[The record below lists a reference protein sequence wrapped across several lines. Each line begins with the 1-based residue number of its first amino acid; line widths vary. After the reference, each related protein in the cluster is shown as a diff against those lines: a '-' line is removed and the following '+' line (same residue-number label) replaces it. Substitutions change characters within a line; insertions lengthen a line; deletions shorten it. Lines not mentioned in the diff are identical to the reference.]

1 MAPHSEGAGNG
12 HGREDWDPLA
22 DTIKLDSGPLPF
34 HSASRRRSLW
44 SRLMSTRPARSMAG
58 ELIARPAPLTIGAL
72 ISIGIFLV
80 GQLVAA
86 MYWAGH
92 LSAIV
97 EQHDKILST
106 SGIASVMAANE
117 TLKAQLASV
126 TDKYN
131 RQEQY
136 IQLLVVYENKLQQI
150 LVEQGRVR
158 SRDLPSV
165 PIRPEG
171 E

>member
-58 ELIARPAPLTIGAL
+58 EQSARPAPLTIGAL

-97 EQHDKILST
+97 EQHEKTMSAA
-106 SGIASVMAANE
+106 GIAGLIAENDRNKERIAE
-117 TLKAQLASV
+117 ITA
-126 TDKYN
+126 KYN
-131 RQEQY
+131 RLLEYEAVVQLYESK
-136 IQLLVVYENKLQQI
+136 IRELLVSSGEI
-150 LVEQGRVR
+150 HT
-158 SRDLPSV
+158 RDLPE
-165 PIRPEG
+165 PPKLPQD
-171 E
+171 